1 MFTFEIE
8 RKPVFFLCKLV
19 FGGRKKVFFSVTSN
33 VDTVHKHCS
42 CSVQALFAFRTS
54 VVRIP
59 YKRFAS

>member
-8 RKPVFFLCKLV
+8 RKPFFFSANWFSEAEK
-19 FGGRKKVFFSVTSN
+19 RSFFSVASN
-33 VDTVHKHCS
+33 VDAVHKHCS